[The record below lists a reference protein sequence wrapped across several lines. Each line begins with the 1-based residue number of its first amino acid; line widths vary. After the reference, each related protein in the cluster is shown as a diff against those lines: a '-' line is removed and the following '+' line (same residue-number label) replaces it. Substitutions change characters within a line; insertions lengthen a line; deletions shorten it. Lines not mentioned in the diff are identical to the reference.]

1 MADLSF
7 NERQRLVSDAIRA
20 ARDVDLYVDELYDD
34 RAVYSEYGQAG
45 ETTATYEVP
54 YAIADDGTVTLGDPV
69 QVERRV
75 TYQAVKFVEGSES
88 MIEGLAIPFGGPFAG
103 KDFHGESFGPD
114 TDIVAELFPN
124 GRPLLYH
131 HGVNKGLGLT
141 VIGRQVEHEITD
153 EGVWARAELD
163 KAAKYH
169 ETVAKMVAD
178 GKLLFSSGAIPHLV
192 ETNKTTGDIKRW
204 PWAELSLTPTPAN
217 PNAVVYAVKAADLAE
232 HLTAARID
240 MPDAVKSIM
249 TTEGGLES
257 EPFSVHAGRM
267 SDLLDGFVDRAFMR
281 HNVRARAK
289 AGRVLSAS
297 NRAEVESVMEAI
309 DAAVASLGERRQQ
322 LADLLAK
329 SDPKANEAQKA
340 AEVEYLRFLR
350 EQARA
355 NGVHMDA

>member
-20 ARDVDLYVDELYDD
+20 ARGVDLYVDELYDD

-45 ETTATYEVP
+45 ETSATWEVP
-54 YAIADDGTVTLGDPV
+54 YTIADDGTVTLGDRV
-69 QVERRV
+69 KVERRV
-75 TYQAVKFVEGSES
+75 TYQAVKFVAGSDS

-114 TDIVAELFPN
+114 TDIVAELFPD

-141 VIGRQVEHEITD
+141 VMGRQVEHEMTD

-169 ETVAKMVAD
+169 KTVAKMVAD
-178 GKLLFSSGAIPHLV
+178 GKLFFSSGAIPHLV
-192 ETNKTTGDIKRW
+192 ETNKATGAIKRW
-204 PWAELSLTPTPAN
+204 PWAELSLTPAPAN
-217 PNAVVYAVKAADLAE
+217 PFAVVYAVKAADLAE
-232 HLTAARID
+232 HLAAAELD
-240 MPDAVKSIM
+240 VPDAVRSIIS
-249 TTEGGLES
+249 TEGGTES

-267 SDLLDGFVDRAFMR
+267 SDLLDGFVDRAFYR
-281 HNVRARAK
+281 QDVRAK

-297 NRAEVESVMEAI
+297 NRAEVEAVMEAI

-329 SDPKANEAQKA
+329 SDPKADEARKA
-340 AEVEYLRFLR
+340 AEVEYLRYLR
-350 EQARA
+350 EEARA
-355 NGVHMDA
+355 NGVLIDA